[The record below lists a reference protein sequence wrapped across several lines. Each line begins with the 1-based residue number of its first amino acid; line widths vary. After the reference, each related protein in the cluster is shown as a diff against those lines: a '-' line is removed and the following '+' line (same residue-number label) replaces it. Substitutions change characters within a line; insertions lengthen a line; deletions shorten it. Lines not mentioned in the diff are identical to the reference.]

1 MSNEPKLRRATR
13 PKGIV
18 VLVLLLYLAAGLVVL
33 SSIIGGDTII
43 PSDITALIT
52 ICFLVLAWGLWKL
65 FRWAWSATIIMFI
78 LNSFYILSNGLR
90 TATPLISLGVGL
102 PIVVALTIIAY
113 LLSEKVRRVYWANGW
128 EEVA

>member
-1 MSNEPKLRRATR
+1 MSQEPKLRRATR

-33 SSIIGGDTII
+33 SALIGGDSII

-52 ICFLVLAWGLWKL
+52 ICFLILAWGLWKL

-78 LNSFYILSNGLR
+78 LNSFYILSNGVR
-90 TATPLISLGVGL
+90 TGTPLVSIAVGVPILFALGTLV
-102 PIVVALTIIAY
+102 Y

-128 EEVA
+128 EEVS